1 MSMIS
6 VDIGPA
12 HFLYRVGGVCLHDG
26 RVLLHRAVG
35 DDFWSLPG
43 GRCEILET
51 ATDALTREMREEL
64 AVEVTVGRLLWV
76 VEDFFTMDG
85 RPYHQIGLYF
95 AVDLPD
101 GCPLLDTEAVHAGQE
116 GDDYLEFRWFPL
128 SDLDQVRL
136 YPTCVR
142 TALQQPLDMPR
153 HLVGRREPAPSPL
166 R

>member
-1 MSMIS
+1 ARWSGTSSTPSSVSSPTSAPQSSAPRSDTPGGWGRGWGAIKEHLPVSMIS

-51 ATDALTREMREEL
+51 AADALTREMREEL
-64 AVEVTVGRLLWV
+64 AVKVTVGRLLWV

-101 GCPLLDTEAVHAGQE
+101 
-116 GDDYLEFRWFPL
+116 
-128 SDLDQVRL
+128 
-136 YPTCVR
+136 
-142 TALQQPLDMPR
+142 
-153 HLVGRREPAPSPL
+153 
-166 R
+166 